1 MGRSKNIAAKQQVA
15 ARLREIRKSTGMTQ
29 EKFAELLE
37 LSVSAYKKVE
47 SGENHISIECLRKI
61 EQELRISSDYML
73 FGKQC
78 DVDEAWKMLLN
89 CSERDKMFLLLRLVS
104 YFSAVRQGQYLT
116 HDMQSICDEP
126 LLNLL
131 KEMDM

>member
-15 ARLREIRKSTGMTQ
+15 ARVREIRKSTGMTQ

-37 LSVSAYKKVE
+37 LSVSAYKKIE
-47 SGENHISIECLRKI
+47 SGENHISIDCLRKI
-61 EQELRISSDYML
+61 EQELHISSDYIL

-116 HDMQSICDEP
+116 QDMQSVCDEP
-126 LLNLL
+126 LLNFL